1 LKHRYA
7 ICAALA
13 FLLGSAVSQA
23 EPIRF
28 VQALTILP
36 PGEVVG
42 IVRSAG
48 FLPIGRPALVGDNY
62 VLRAVDRHGDDV
74 QVIVDAEDAE
84 ILYVRRL
91 RGVAPTDFAQSSRFP
106 DFFGNVPRPPRVVP
120 PARATTP
127 KARAAT
133 GTPVPRP
140 RPADVTGSASTEAAP
155 SAPVSAAPAAQAAPA
170 AAAAPAARPAPPA
183 KTEVPAVVGFE

>member
-1 LKHRYA
+1 M
-7 ICAALA
+7 
-13 FLLGSAVSQA
+13 SATMSHA
-23 EPIRF
+23 EPVRLA
-28 VQALTILP
+28 QADGALSPSQILSA
-36 PGEVVG
+36 
-42 IVRSAG
+42 VRSAG
-48 FLPIGRPALVGDNY
+48 FRTIGRPARAGDTY
-62 VLRAVDRHGDDV
+62 VLRAVDRFGTDV